1 MHATA
6 AGWPICVLSQ
16 DVYWNNNTLAYAD
29 DDTWV
34 NMPRMQ
40 SLLAHYN
47 ETHPFALGV
56 LIQIPMDVVT
66 GQALSWHRGGAGIFM
81 SQVSPLTVGC
91 PHRAS
96 LTMACMFAC

>member
-1 MHATA
+1 
-6 AGWPICVLSQ
+6 
-16 DVYWNNNTLAYAD
+16 
-29 DDTWV
+29 
-34 NMPRMQ
+34 MQ

-81 SQVSPLTVGC
+81 SQVSP
-91 PHRAS
+91 
-96 LTMACMFAC
+96 